1 MTLTLRPHPLMQD
14 EKLFEECLSLAMR
27 GQDITAIRMA
37 RDAGVSLAE
46 AKHWFEEVVTPAA
59 VEKLR
64 AQRAAGSAEPK
75 RTLPF
80 VAASAPHW
88 IVVCMSRRREEPQ
101 QRQAGNGLFFR
112 HPTREAAE
120 AEARRLAAKHP
131 GRRFSVYGSGESFK
145 VETRKEAT
153 DA

>member
-1 MTLTLRPHPLMQD
+1 MTLTLRPHPLKRVD
-14 EKLFEECLSLAMR
+14 LIKVCVALAMR
-27 GQDITAIRMA
+27 GENVTAIRLA
-37 RDAGVSLAE
+37 QQAGVSLAE
-46 AKHWFEEVVTPAA
+46 AKQWIEEIITPAA